1 MVQKDPCLMV
11 CVTRQQ
17 SSQRLIEQGA
27 EMARQQGLGLVVM
40 HVAKP
45 GENLMGNPSEG
56 QALSDLFEAAK
67 RVGGQM
73 EMVRSEDFI
82 SALVA
87 QARNC
92 NAVCILMGASRGGE
106 DTLVRMREVLAQQL
120 PEAVLQVY
128 QG

>member
-1 MVQKDPCLMV
+1 MAQFEPCLMV

-27 EMARQQGLGLVVM
+27 EDARAQGLGLVVM

-45 GENLMGNPSEG
+45 GENLMGNPYEG

-73 EMVRSEDFI
+73 EMVRSDDFI
-82 SALVA
+82 SALVE
-87 QARNC
+87 QAKAC
-92 NAVCILMGASRGGE
+92 NAVCILMGASRGGK
-106 DTLVRMREVLAQQL
+106 TRW
-120 PEAVLQVY
+120 